1 MELHIS
7 APTKNHG
14 IRLAEYSSE
23 KDRCIWKL
31 SLVIHSNSLFPA
43 QSWSCFPALP
53 QVSTVVHSHWT
64 EKPISRD
71 RYRVTWLK
79 EKVFFFFLLL
89 TNGSGLFFLLTDL
102 KQLVLVCASVPLQK
116 PPLYVD
122 SNTFPKIFLSPTTCD
137 KSFIMRRH
145 FFFNSVVVILFNSVD
160 ESRSGVNLSLS
171 LLAKPWCRIYLNIK
185 K

>member
-79 EKVFFFFLLL
+79 EKVFFFFFYWPMAQACSFCWLISSSWCSCAPQCRYKSLPCML
-89 TNGSGLFFLLTDL
+89 TQTRFQKSFSHRLHVTNGLL
-102 KQLVLVCASVPLQK
+102 C
-116 PPLYVD
+116 VD
-122 SNTFPKIFLSPTTCD
+122 I
-137 KSFIMRRH
+137 